1 MSLFSIEKSAIQDR
15 IVRETERKLITSI
28 SRSQAFQLERLNRFP
43 KRIKL
48 GNRSVGWR
56 LSELMQW
63 VHSGGELSE
72 QVTEGARYETE

>member
-15 IVRETERKLITSI
+15 IVRESERKLITSI

-72 QVTEGARYETE
+72 QFTQGTGYEG

>member
-1 MSLFSIEKSAIQDR
+1 MSIFSINQSAIQDR
-15 IVRETERKLITSI
+15 IVRESERKLITSI

-48 GNRSVGWR
+48 GSRSVGWR

-63 VHSGGELSE
+63 VHSGGGLSE
-72 QVTEGARYETE
+72 QLAQGAGYEG